1 LIKGCEALVH
11 LGLETNQT
19 FDEQIQRSKD
29 GRNHHE
35 RNTNFCETISKKMG
49 WEISE
54 ESYAESRASLLNNYM
69 LLTTE
74 VAEVAEELR
83 KSFNLTAANVE
94 NGMDEEQAFEL
105 AKSQIKENIG
115 KELSDCLAYMLKFYN
130 YFGIDA
136 EESFYAKMEEVKNR
150 KNKDLVKP
158 NK

>member
-1 LIKGCEALVH
+1 MKE
-11 LGLETNQT
+11 
-19 FDEQIQRSKD
+19 IQSFAKQYQ
-29 GRNHHE
+29 NE
-35 RNTNFCETISKKMG
+35 MG

-54 ESYAESRASLLNNYM
+54 ESFAKSRDSLLNNYM

-83 KSFNLTAANVE
+83 KAFNLTATLVQ
-94 NGMDEEQAFEL
+94 NGMEDEKAFEL
-105 AKSQIKENIG
+105 AKNQIKENVG

-130 YFGIDA
+130 YFGIDV

-158 NK
+158 AK

>member
-1 LIKGCEALVH
+1 MTEGINMKEM
-11 LGLETNQT
+11 QT
-19 FDEQIQRSKD
+19 FAKQYQKE
-29 GRNHHE
+29 
-35 RNTNFCETISKKMG
+35 MG

-54 ESYAESRASLLNNYM
+54 ENYAESRDSLLNNYM

-83 KSFNLTAANVE
+83 KAFNLTASNVE

-105 AKSQIKENIG
+105 AKNQIKENVG
-115 KELSDCLAYMLKFYN
+115 KELADCLAYMLKFYN
-130 YFGIDA
+130 FFEIDV

-158 NK
+158 SK